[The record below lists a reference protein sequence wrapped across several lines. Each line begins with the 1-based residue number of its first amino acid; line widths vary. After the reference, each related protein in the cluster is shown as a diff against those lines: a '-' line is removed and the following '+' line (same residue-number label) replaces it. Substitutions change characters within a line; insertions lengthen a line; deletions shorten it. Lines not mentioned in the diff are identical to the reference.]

1 MGGSRNKM
9 RKVGG
14 DAGMET
20 KKREDS
26 KGSLAI

>member
-1 MGGSRNKM
+1 M

-20 KKREDS
+20 MKREDS
-26 KGSLAI
+26 KGSLDIWSAGLE